1 MMKNCV
7 LKPSVDTV
15 KWFKKTAIRCVRTF
29 AATVVSLL
37 PTTAAT
43 LGSVNWQL
51 TFSSAALA
59 TRFTEKDRGAPKAL
73 QEERDHNR
81 NCGMPTDESGA
92 GRVICQ
98 RTNQAGEHCHECK
111 RFKLFIHAP
120 VGSSVRLLPDHGH
133 RWRWKDLRRC
143 VQQCQEDL
151 Q

>member
-59 TRFTEKDRGAPKAL
+59 TVIIFFTCVAGIPEV
-73 QEERDHNR
+73 EE
-81 NCGMPTDESGA
+81 E
-92 GRVICQ
+92 
-98 RTNQAGEHCHECK
+98 
-111 RFKLFIHAP
+111 
-120 VGSSVRLLPDHGH
+120 
-133 RWRWKDLRRC
+133 
-143 VQQCQEDL
+143 
-151 Q
+151 